1 MCVLTVV
8 LFVFILLQ
16 VCGITG
22 RSYTYS
28 RLRDHSAALSIRLHS
43 KLKLEIGDVIAVCL
57 SNMPE
62 FPIATLGAI
71 EAGLIVT
78 TINPIYTS
86 SKLMGIIEIYL
97 IHCGFCVKKRDIQ
110 QQNTQNRANA
120 MGKKFSV
127 ISSRINLTGSD

>member
-1 MCVLTVV
+1 MLCVFLTVV

-57 SNMPE
+57 SNIPE
-62 FPIATLGAI
+62 FPIATFGAI

-86 SKLMGIIEIYL
+86 SKLMGIIKIYL
-97 IHCGFCVKKRDIQ
+97 THCGF
-110 QQNTQNRANA
+110 A
-120 MGKKFSV
+120 
-127 ISSRINLTGSD
+127 